1 MGSAHTT
8 RTRTTIDKPE
18 FFTFSPFFRKFF
30 SNRSLAERIPE
41 MDSWLGARVSGA
53 GAELLATGKRPA
65 RGSAPERMAPSSA
78 PERMAPSS
86 APFTLAPSYLHLT
99 PAQPSSPSVLPLL
112 SPRIF
117 FSPLHPSS
125 RIDILDLE
133 NLDLIRRSS
142 RARYTRSPPC
152 FSRIDSVHISR
163 IFEPKNRHHLGFH
176 CIPQYMYY
184 TTIG

>member
-1 MGSAHTT
+1 MQVPQRHSEWRRDTLTQPALLP
-8 RTRTTIDKPE
+8 RV
-18 FFTFSPFFRKFF
+18 FFLLFLHFS
-30 SNRSLAERIPE
+30 
-41 MDSWLGARVSGA
+41 RV
-53 GAELLATGKRPA
+53 
-65 RGSAPERMAPSSA
+65 
-78 PERMAPSS
+78 
-86 APFTLAPSYLHLT
+86 
-99 PAQPSSPSVLPLL
+99 
-112 SPRIF
+112 F
-117 FSPLHPSS
+117 FSPLHPTS

-184 TTIG
+184 TTVGWFQGVKKLANLCACSYVMGSLLWIKWETLGLGYNVNCFWFL